1 MEKEM
6 ATHSGT
12 LAWNIPRMEK
22 PGRLQS
28 IGPQSV
34 GHDWATSLL
43 SKCLLNQ
50 AIKRGSHWIIIRKS
64 FLANRPHQVPL
75 RYRHWFYLMKL
86 KICVLSWGPRGT
98 IFVSSEPFSP
108 LLASCLHIP
117 FLPKIS
123 GDLRLNPRTKS
134 KVPFLACRIFIFRL
148 WNTFLCFQLPLYL
161 SLIKFSDSQTQAR
174 PFYCPTMTLNINPP
188 KKEIRGGWRKK
199 EKASLVFWGIFCL
212 VWLVGWGFFI
222 FCFVLPQCVASGILA
237 PRPGIEPGSSTIRV
251 WIPNHWTTGEFPTLI
266 KYICCSVSM
275 GDRF

>member
-6 ATHSGT
+6 ATHSGA

-43 SKCLLNQ
+43 SKCFLNQ
-50 AIKRGSHWIIIRKS
+50 AIKRGSHGIIIRKS

-98 IFVSSEPFSP
+98 IFVSSEPFFP

-123 GDLRLNPRTKS
+123 GDLRLNPREGGGFGMGNACMPVADSFRYMAKPIQYC
-134 KVPFLACRIFIFRL
+134 KV
-148 WNTFLCFQLPLYL
+148 
-161 SLIKFSDSQTQAR
+161 KK
-174 PFYCPTMTLNINPP
+174 LN
-188 KKEIRGGWRKK
+188 
-199 EKASLVFWGIFCL
+199 
-212 VWLVGWGFFI
+212 
-222 FCFVLPQCVASGILA
+222 
-237 PRPGIEPGSSTIRV
+237 
-251 WIPNHWTTGEFPTLI
+251 
-266 KYICCSVSM
+266 
-275 GDRF
+275 